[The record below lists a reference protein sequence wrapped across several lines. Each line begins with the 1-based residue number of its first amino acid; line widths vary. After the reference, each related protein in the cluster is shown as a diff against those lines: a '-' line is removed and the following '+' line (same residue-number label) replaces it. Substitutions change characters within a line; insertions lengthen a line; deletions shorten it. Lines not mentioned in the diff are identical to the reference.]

1 LLKKSSTG
9 PPDPPLQ
16 MTYLHTY
23 TQLLLLLG
31 LFIHDKF
38 HELVISQCNLPH
50 FQDIID
56 HTHTHTH
63 THMHES
69 NTLTTTI
76 CGSLDSVRDYRVSQ
90 YQKGKTNLD
99 LLQQETVS
107 QSGISWPYANLHLAP
122 DR

>member
-1 LLKKSSTG
+1 MINFTNLS
-9 PPDPPLQ
+9 
-16 MTYLHTY
+16 YLNVTCP
-23 TQLLLLLG
+23 
-31 LFIHDKF
+31 
-38 HELVISQCNLPH
+38 ISKILS
-50 FQDIID
+50 I
-56 HTHTHTH
+56 THTHTH